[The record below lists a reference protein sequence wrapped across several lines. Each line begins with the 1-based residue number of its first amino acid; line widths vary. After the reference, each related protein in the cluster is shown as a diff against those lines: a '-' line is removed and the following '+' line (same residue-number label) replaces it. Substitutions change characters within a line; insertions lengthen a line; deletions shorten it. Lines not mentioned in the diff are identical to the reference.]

1 MMAGESEKDYRKC
14 KQRCDPHKKGK
25 CPTEHRFIL
34 RFKGSLLGK
43 GGSQVINSA
52 NVRDGSS
59 LGSLGR
65 ESLAPKLNGQFF
77 QVCARFT
84 NDAPASE
91 TPRREPRLKFAAIL
105 FYWR

>member
-1 MMAGESEKDYRKC
+1 MMAGESEKDYRNC

-34 RFKGSLLGK
+34 RFKGSLFGK
-43 GGSQVINSA
+43 GGGDIIDSA
-52 NVRDGSS
+52 KLRDRSS
-59 LGSLGR
+59 LGFLGR
-65 ESLAPKLNGQFF
+65 QSLAPQLIGQLF

-91 TPRREPRLKFAAIL
+91 CPRREPRLKFAAIL